1 MNEKNW
7 KYPAAMLAAAVSA
20 LLVAG
25 AFREMDSASRAA
37 GLVPAGISESAP
49 ATDSAPATNA
59 EPPSNDIAD
68 FPQLD

>member
-1 MNEKNW
+1 MNEKSW

-37 GLVPAGISESAP
+37 GPVAGGVSE
-49 ATDSAPATNA
+49 SAPATNA

>member
-1 MNEKNW
+1 MNETRW
-7 KYPAAMLAAAVSA
+7 KYPAAMVAAAVSA

-37 GLVPAGISESAP
+37 GPIAAGVSESAP
-49 ATDSAPATNA
+49 ATND
-59 EPPSNDIAD
+59 EPLSNEIAD